1 MGRINRVVILFFLV
15 ILIAVSIFFQA
26 IQTEN
31 FSNFVSQKISE
42 NILKKAGIS
51 LSFKKMEVK
60 LFPPVTVLKEIA
72 FKMGESGENEISLNA
87 ESLNL
92 SYGLLDLLSNRFNVR
107 RLKFV
112 NGNIFLN
119 RKLRSFYGFK
129 HGKDSLKLT
138 KTFSQI
144 KNNFLNSLKVDLRSL
159 VFERTIINFLDSSLE
174 AESLELEVSSDE
186 IEVSTRLKNFQF
198 SRILKYPLDYLE
210 FDFLMKEKEWRL
222 NKLNVKSMIDNLSLT
237 GSIKEIKN
245 KNELNKKNIVKV
257 YTDNK
262 ISSADVSKAIT
273 FSRENLL
280 NYNSNIYHHI
290 GIYMYKVSI
299 LKKFVNLKQTK
310 SEIDQKLE
318 QLRAIDNKILI
329 DVILANTSPI
339 GVDTEEDFV
348 ELKKIMN
355 YKN

>member
-1 MGRINRVVILFFLV
+1 MLKFMTKTI
-15 ILIAVSIFFQA
+15 ILIPSRLAATRLPNKPLLKINGLSIINHVYEKA
-26 IQTEN
+26 LSTNIGDV
-31 FSNFVSQKISE
+31 FV
-42 NILKKAGIS
+42 ATGD
-51 LSFKKMEVK
+51 
-60 LFPPVTVLKEIA
+60 KEIFEEVNKKGGKCILTKKDHQTGTDRIFEA
-72 FKMGESGENEISLNA
+72 FEQ
-87 ESLNL
+87 
-92 SYGLLDLLSNRFNVR
+92 LDLNHIDYV
-107 RLKFV
+107 
-112 NGNIFLN
+112 
-119 RKLRSFYGFK
+119 
-129 HGKDSLKLT
+129 
-138 KTFSQI
+138 
-144 KNNFLNSLKVDLRSL
+144 
-159 VFERTIINFLDSSLE
+159 INLQG
-174 AESLELEVSSDE
+174 DE
-186 IEVSTRLKNFQF
+186 PMIDIDDIRN
-198 SRILKYPLDYLE
+198 
-210 FDFLMKEKEWRL
+210 L
-222 NKLNVKSMIDNLSLT
+222 NKVGMDNKSDIATLAC
-237 GSIKEIKN
+237 EIKD

-262 ISSADVSKAIT
+262 LSSTSVSKAIT

-329 DVILANTSPI
+329 NVILANTSPL